1 MNIHSMAGSE
11 GEYYLQGVPEMATGF
26 KLDKDNSFEFFL
38 IYGAL
43 DRHGSGNWK
52 EEKGQ
57 VIFQSKPW
65 SGKDFALLK
74 SKTVSDNSIT
84 IRITDNNENV
94 LHYIAGS
101 LKKGVEGSW
110 QPADE
115 KGFIRFP
122 REALT
127 TISLISEFS
136 PERFSVFT
144 IENPLHNY
152 FEFRFEPWLTEFFFN
167 DFRLAIT
174 DDGLKGKHPMLTGDE
189 FWYKKN
195 QK

>member
-1 MNIHSMAGSE
+1 MKAKSMPGHE
-11 GEYYLQGVPEMATGF
+11 GEYYLRGVTDMATGF
-26 KLDKDNSFEFFL
+26 KLNIDSSFEFFL

-43 DRHGSGNWK
+43 DRHGSGKWK
-52 EEKGQ
+52 VDKEQ
-57 VIFQSKPW
+57 IIFQSKPW

-74 SKTVSDNSIT
+74 SKSVSDDFIT
-84 IRITDNNENV
+84 VRITDINENV
-94 LHYIAGS
+94 LRYAAGS
-101 LKKGVEGSW
+101 LKKGEEGAW

-122 REALT
+122 KQPLT

-152 FEFRFEPWLTEFFFN
+152 YEFRFELWLVEFFFD
-167 DFRLAIT
+167 DFR
-174 DDGLKGKHPMLTGDE
+174 
-189 FWYKKN
+189 
-195 QK
+195 

>member
-1 MNIHSMAGSE
+1 MKIRSTNGPE
-11 GEYYLQGVPEMATGF
+11 GEYYLRGVPEMATGF
-26 KLDKDNSFEFFL
+26 KLDKENKFEFFL

-43 DRHGSGNWK
+43 DRYGSGKWN

-57 VIFQSKPW
+57 VIFQSRSW

-74 SKTVSDNSIT
+74 SKMVSEDSIT

-94 LHYIAGS
+94 LRYVAGS
-101 LKKGVEGSW
+101 LKKGEDDSW
-110 QPADE
+110 KSADE
-115 KGFIRFP
+115 KGFILFP
-122 REALT
+122 KQTIT

-152 FEFRFEPWLTEFFFN
+152 FEFRFEPWLVEFFFN

-174 DDGLKGKHPMLTGDE
+174 NEGLKGKHPMLTGED
-189 FWYKKN
+189 FLYKK
-195 QK
+195 K

>member
-1 MNIHSMAGSE
+1 M
-11 GEYYLQGVPEMATGF
+11 
-26 KLDKDNSFEFFL
+26 DKE
-38 IYGAL
+38 
-43 DRHGSGNWK
+43 
-52 EEKGQ
+52 Q

-74 SKTVSDNSIT
+74 SKTVNDESIT

-94 LHYIAGS
+94 VRYVAGS
-101 LKKGVEGSW
+101 LEKGEAGSW
-110 QPADE
+110 QPAEE

-122 REALT
+122 KQALT

-136 PERFSVFT
+136 PERFSVFI

-152 FEFRFEPWLTEFFFN
+152 FEFRFEPWLVEFFFN

-174 DDGLKGKHPMLTGDE
+174 KDGLKGKHPMLTGDE
-189 FWYKKN
+189 FRYEKK
-195 QK
+195 